1 MQYKTKTVGGWA
13 KKNPP
18 AQWQEDSNLLTR
30 VL

>member
-1 MQYKTKTVGGWA
+1 MQYKTKTVTVWG

-18 AQWQEDSNLLTR
+18 AQWQEDSDLLTR